1 MGSGSGKSGAPS
13 EAVGAADAEG
23 CADLGNKQL
32 GEARQ
37 GVGRLLKHHMAHAVR
52 ELLHSRPDDSRH
64 AVALSVICELREW
77 LQCEYQV
84 MWSWSLANSY
94 AL

>member
-1 MGSGSGKSGAPS
+1 M
-13 EAVGAADAEG
+13 GAADAEG

-52 ELLHSRPDDSRH
+52 ELLHYRPDDSRY
-64 AVALSVICELREW
+64 AVALSVICELRGYFICSASNVVAG
-77 LQCEYQV
+77 LNRKFLCTV
-84 MWSWSLANSY
+84 
-94 AL
+94 